1 MVRDK
6 QIYEE
11 PGSANTVPIQE
22 RKYYKIEKKYEKY
35 KIGKGLEQTS
45 SANFLGLIVF
55 AIAVGKIA
63 GSMGKE
69 AEVFLKFITTF
80 NAIVTRLIILIMW
93 YVTFNS
99 SMTRCTRCC

>member
-1 MVRDK
+1 M
-6 QIYEE
+6 
-11 PGSANTVPIQE
+11 
-22 RKYYKIEKKYEKY
+22 Y
-35 KIGKGLEQTS
+35 KIGKGLEQTG

-80 NAIVTRLIILIMW
+80 NAIVTKLIVLVMW
-93 YVTFNS
+93 YVCKDLSLKPRPKPIRNTLFVIRNS
-99 SMTRCTRCC
+99 TLKASF